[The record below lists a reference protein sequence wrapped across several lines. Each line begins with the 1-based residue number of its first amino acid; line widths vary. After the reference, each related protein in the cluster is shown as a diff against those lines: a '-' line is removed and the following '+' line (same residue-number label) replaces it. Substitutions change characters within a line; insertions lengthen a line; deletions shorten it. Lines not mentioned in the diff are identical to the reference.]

1 MTKIKKCRDCEAQ
14 GVTTLRP
21 APHPGPR
28 CVTHHREVTKA
39 RKAAAHDNRVVSTY
53 DGMGPGDY
61 AKLYLHQGGVCA
73 GCRRAKGTGRRRL
86 AVDHN
91 HETGEVRGLLC
102 SPCNQ
107 LVGHFRDDPQAFLR
121 LAEYLVNPP
130 ARAVL
135 RAQEDR

>member
-1 MTKIKKCRDCEAQ
+1 MTKPRICVDCVAR
-14 GVTTLRP
+14 GGNTSRP
-21 APHPGPR
+21 APYPGPR
-28 CVTHHREVTKA
+28 CATDHRAVVKA
-39 RKAAAHDNRVVSTY
+39 RKAAAHDRMVVTTY
-53 DGMGPGDY
+53 QNMRPGDY
-61 AKLYLHQGGVCA
+61 QLLYVFQDGLCA
-73 GCRRAKGTGRRRL
+73 GCRRARGTGRRRL

-135 RAQEDR
+135 RAQEE